1 MATRKNDTPVKKN
14 NSKKEA
20 VLREIKT
27 RQPKT
32 KEPFFHVICIG
43 SSAGGLNAVGEL
55 LSQLPENLNAAVF
68 VVLHLS
74 RAAIG
79 ELLVD
84 RIRKNAKLPCSLAGN
99 NEIIQPGHIYV
110 AVPDTH
116 LLIKNDRIILGKGPA
131 ENRFRPS
138 IDVMFRSAATYYREK
153 TIGIILTG
161 YLNDG
166 TAGMWAIKQN
176 GGHCL
181 VQDPNEAEYPDMPMS
196 VLETMEVDHCVSLK
210 KMGSIIGN
218 ILKENK
224 PKNVIPSPL
233 VKAESNYRNE
243 SLPAL
248 EGVSSLGEKT
258 IYSCPDCGGGLGR
271 S

>member
-1 MATRKNDTPVKKN
+1 M
-14 NSKKEA
+14 
-20 VLREIKT
+20 
-27 RQPKT
+27 
-32 KEPFFHVICIG
+32 
-43 SSAGGLNAVGEL
+43 

-99 NEIIQPGHIYV
+99 NEMIQPGHIYV

-116 LLIKNDRIILGKGPA
+116 LLIKNDRMLLGKGPA

-138 IDVMFRSAATYYREK
+138 IDVLFRSAATYYREK
-153 TIGIILTG
+153 TIGVILTG

-196 VLETMEVDHCVSLK
+196 VLETTEVDHCVSLK

-218 ILKENK
+218 IVKENK
-224 PKNVIPSPL
+224 PKNVIPSAL
-233 VKAESNYRNE
+233 VKAESKLSERIATGLEERKRRGRKNGLFLSRLRGRAVEDRERQFTALPLSYR
-243 SLPAL
+243 S
-248 EGVSSLGEKT
+248 
-258 IYSCPDCGGGLGR
+258 
-271 S
+271 